1 VARSVVHGERRY
13 AVDTSLYIDALR
25 TEAGSAALNAFHVAY
40 APFEYLS
47 AVVVHELRAGV
58 RGRAADMLEDAIIAP
73 FQRRGRLLTPS
84 YTAWKESGRVL
95 STIISPSGW
104 DSVSRSFVNDALLA
118 MSCREAGVVL
128 VTRNVR
134 DFTRIAGVR
143 SFDFVTPWPM
153 PQT

>member
-1 VARSVVHGERRY
+1 MARAAVHAERRY
-13 AVDTSLYIDALR
+13 VVDTSLYIDALR
-25 TEAGSAALNAFHVAY
+25 TESGKAALNAFHVAY

-58 RGRAADMLEDAIIAP
+58 SGPAAKRLDDAIIAP
-73 FQRRGRLLTPS
+73 FERRGRLLTPS
-84 YTAWKESGRVL
+84 YDAWKESGRVL
-95 STIISPSGW
+95 SATIGPSGW

-128 VTRNVR
+128 VTKNVR
-134 DFTRIAGVR
+134 DFARIAGVR

-153 PQT
+153 PRR

>member
-1 VARSVVHGERRY
+1 MTPAAVNGERRY

-25 TEAGSAALNAFHVAY
+25 TEAGKAALNAFHVAY

-47 AVVVHELRAGV
+47 AVVAHELRAGV
-58 RGRAADMLEDAIIAP
+58 SGRAAKKLDDAIIAP
-73 FQRRGRLLTPS
+73 FERRGRLLTPS
-84 YTAWKESGRVL
+84 YAVWKESAHVL
-95 STIISPSGW
+95 STIIGPSGW

-128 VTRNVR
+128 VTKNVR

-143 SFDFVTPWPM
+143 SFDFVTPWPT
-153 PQT
+153 PQP